1 MPKEISLCL
10 YRVLQEALQNAVK
23 HSGSRH
29 FQVSLTCTVDK
40 IRLTVRDSGVGF
52 NREEE
57 VVGRGLGIV
66 SMRERLK
73 LVDGELSID
82 SQVQK
87 GTEVRATI
95 PLITK
100 AAAAGKT

>member
-1 MPKEISLCL
+1 
-10 YRVLQEALQNAVK
+10 VLQEALQNAVK

-29 FQVSLTCTVDK
+29 FQVSLTCTLDK
-40 IRLTVRDSGVGF
+40 IRLTVRDSGAGF
-52 NREEE
+52 NREE
-57 VVGRGLGIV
+57 VMARGLGIV

-87 GTEVRATI
+87 GTEVRAMI
-95 PLITK
+95 PLNPLSK
-100 AAAAGKT
+100 SAAVGKT